1 MKKISKTQMAKN
13 LGISRPTLYQRMKD
27 GVDISTPELDIQT
40 QKLCLK
46 FSAIHSTISPH
57 ELELILETLADF
69 KLLNK
74 DGIDFKSSY
83 WELFIKD

>member
-1 MKKISKTQMAKN
+1 MRKISKTRIAKN
-13 LGISRPTLYQRMKD
+13 LGISRPTLYQRIKS
-27 GVDISTPELDIQT
+27 GADISTPELDIQT

-46 FSAIHSTISPH
+46 FSATHSTVSPM

-69 KLLNK
+69 KFLNK
-74 DGIDFKSSY
+74 DGIDFKAKY